1 MYQKRSSTCNETVI
15 LLSIVNRKNV
25 YCTRLAL
32 TLSVCLS
39 LASLRA
45 QTAGDFSGVWQQN
58 LTRSVPLSKAKRVRK
73 LSIQQSGSTLTVQ
86 ITNRTAQG
94 VRTLD
99 LKYEIGGPELVYKGL
114 DGDEFH
120 TKVTRDG
127 DSLVFDTVEHER
139 GKEIL
144 SKQIWTLSQDGRI
157 LREVRQRK
165 GQGEAAESVV
175 IFEKE
180 ASLGESSRTR

>member
-1 MYQKRSSTCNETVI
+1 MYQTCSSPCNETVI
-15 LLSIVNRKNV
+15 SLSIVNRKNV
-25 YCTRLAL
+25 YCARLAL
-32 TLSVCLS
+32 TLSVYFFLP
-39 LASLRA
+39 SLRA
-45 QTAGDFSGVWQQN
+45 QAAVDFSGTWQQD
-58 LTRSVPLSKAKRVRK
+58 LTRSVPPSKAKRVRK
-73 LSIQQSGSTLTVQ
+73 LSIQQSGSSLMVR

-120 TKVTRDG
+120 TNVAWER

-139 GKEIL
+139 GKEIP
-144 SKQIWTLSQDGRI
+144 SKRIWTLSEGGKI
-157 LREVRQRK
+157 LREVK
-165 GQGEAAESVV
+165 HGEAADSVA

-180 ASLGESSRTR
+180 ASLGESSRTP